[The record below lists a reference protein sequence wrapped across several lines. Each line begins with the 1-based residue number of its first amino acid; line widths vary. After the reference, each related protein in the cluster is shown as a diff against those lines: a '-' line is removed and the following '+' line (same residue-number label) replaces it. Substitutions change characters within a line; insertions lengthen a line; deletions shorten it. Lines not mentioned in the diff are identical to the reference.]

1 MNIVVTG
8 ASKGIGRELVKILS
22 NDNHKILA
30 ISRNEQLLLSLCTES
45 NISGSEDRVFGFPFD
60 LLDLG
65 TKKDDFM
72 AEVKFRFDHIDILIN
87 NAGYLSNKA
96 FEAILPEDMKQT
108 LGVNYTAPLL
118 TIQALLPLL
127 KNSKHAHV
135 LNIGTMGGVQG
146 SSKFP
151 GLSIYSSSKAALAT
165 LTECLAEEYKES
177 KISFNYLALGA
188 VQTEM
193 LEEAFPG
200 YKAPLSAKEM
210 AEFISDFAINGH
222 RFFNGKILPVSMST
236 P

>member
-1 MNIVVTG
+1 D
-8 ASKGIGRELVKILS
+8 E
-22 NDNHKILA
+22 NHKIIA
-30 ISRNEQLLLSLCTES
+30 ISRNEQLLLSLCTEC
-45 NISGSEDRVFGFPFD
+45 NKTASEERVFGFSFD
-60 LLDLG
+60 LLDIG
-65 TKKDDFM
+65 VKKDDFL
-72 AEVKFRFDHIDILIN
+72 AEIKARFDHIDILIN

-96 FEAILPEDMKQT
+96 FETLLPEDMKQT

-193 LEEAFPG
+193 LEKAFPG

-210 AEFISDFAINGH
+210 AEFISNFAINGH
-222 RFFNGKILPVSMST
+222 KYFNGKILPVSLST